1 MSRYLAGAFA
11 LFLALPAMAE
21 SPSYNFVSLGYQ
33 SVDLDAGG
41 GIDVDGDGWALG
53 GSFEIGENMFGFV
66 SYADTGFDF
75 NIDLTQ
81 IQAGLGWQTDVSET
95 TNFFA
100 RAAYVKAEIDAPGF
114 GSEDES
120 GYGVGIGV
128 RSNVTDLI
136 ELYAEIAYVDLGS
149 GADSTAFGGGIFF
162 NLTEDFALGLGA
174 STDDDVTSFGAT
186 ARYYF
191 GN

>member
-1 MSRYLAGAFA
+1 
-11 LFLALPAMAE
+11 
-21 SPSYNFVSLGYQ
+21 
-33 SVDLDAGG
+33 
-41 GIDVDGDGWALG
+41 
-53 GSFEIGENMFGFV
+53 
-66 SYADTGFDF
+66 
-75 NIDLTQ
+75 
-81 IQAGLGWQTDVSET
+81 
-95 TNFFA
+95 
-100 RAAYVKAEIDAPGF
+100 
-114 GSEDES
+114 
-120 GYGVGIGV
+120 V